1 MSLSWQVDRLVIRSG
16 ALRSDMA
23 KMASLDLAATL
34 RQLLAAK
41 DRVSVMFAAAPSQQ
55 DTLALLCQEKDI
67 DWSRITAFHMDEY
80 IGLEA
85 DHMARFANWL
95 GRHLFSRL
103 PFGTVH
109 RIEPHRFASAEAC
122 AADYARRLAAEPL
135 DVVCLGVGINGH
147 LAFNDPPEAR
157 FHEKDAVKVVTLA
170 DDCRVQQV
178 EDECFAELS
187 DVPQQAITV
196 TIPALLA
203 AASMICVVPGALKKE
218 AITRMLTGPVAED
231 CPASI
236 LRTHN
241 QARLY
246 IDGDSMPDIDRSAA

>member
-1 MSLSWQVDRLVIRSG
+1 MSSSWQVDRLVIRSE
-16 ALRSDMA
+16 ASRSDMA
-23 KMASLDLAATL
+23 KTASLDLAATL
-34 RQLLAAK
+34 HQLLAAK

-55 DTLALLCQEKDI
+55 DTLALLCREKAI

-85 DHMARFANWL
+85 GHMARFANWL
-95 GRHLFSRL
+95 DRYLFSHL
-103 PFGTVH
+103 PFGAVH
-109 RIEPHRFASAEAC
+109 RIEPHRFASPEAC
-122 AADYARRLAAEPL
+122 ATDYACRLAAEPL
-135 DVVCLGVGINGH
+135 DLVCLGVGINGH

-157 FHEKDAVKVVTLA
+157 FDEKEAVKVVTLA
-170 DDCRVQQV
+170 QDCRAQQV
-178 EDECFAELS
+178 EDECFAQLT
-187 DVPQQAITV
+187 DVPQRAITV

-203 AASMICVVPGALKKE
+203 ATSMICIVPGALKKE
-218 AITRMLTGPVAED
+218 AVTRMLTGPVTED

-246 IDGDSMPDIDRSAA
+246 IDSDSMPDVDRRAA

>member
-1 MSLSWQVDRLVIRSG
+1 
-16 ALRSDMA
+16 MA
-23 KMASLDLAATL
+23 KTASLDLAATL

-55 DTLALLCQEKDI
+55 DTLALLCREKAI

-85 DHMARFANWL
+85 GHMARFANWL
-95 GRHLFSRL
+95 DRYLFSHL
-103 PFGTVH
+103 PFGAVH
-109 RIEPHRFASAEAC
+109 RIEPHRFASPEAC
-122 AADYARRLAAEPL
+122 ATDYACRLAAEPL
-135 DVVCLGVGINGH
+135 DLVCLGVGINGH

-157 FHEKDAVKVVTLA
+157 FDEKEAVKVVTLA
-170 DDCRVQQV
+170 QDCRAQQV
-178 EDECFAELS
+178 EDECFAQLT
-187 DVPQQAITV
+187 DVPQRAITV

-203 AASMICVVPGALKKE
+203 ATSMICIVPGALKKE
-218 AITRMLTGPVAED
+218 AVTRMLTGPVTED

-246 IDGDSMPDIDRSAA
+246 IDSDSMPDVDRRAA

>member
-1 MSLSWQVDRLVIRSG
+1 MSLSWQVDRLVIRSE
-16 ALRSDMA
+16 ASRSDMA
-23 KMASLDLAATL
+23 KTASLDLAATL

-55 DTLALLCQEKDI
+55 DTLALLCREKAI

-85 DHMARFANWL
+85 GHMARFANWL
-95 GRHLFSRL
+95 DRYLFSHL
-103 PFGTVH
+103 PFGAVH
-109 RIEPHRFASAEAC
+109 RIEPHRFASPEAC
-122 AADYARRLAAEPL
+122 ATDYACRLAAEPL
-135 DVVCLGVGINGH
+135 DLVCLGVGINGH

-157 FHEKDAVKVVTLA
+157 FDEKEAVKVVTLA
-170 DDCRVQQV
+170 QDCRAQQV
-178 EDECFAELS
+178 EDECFAQLT
-187 DVPQQAITV
+187 DVPQRAITV

-203 AASMICVVPGALKKE
+203 ATSMICIVPGALKKE
-218 AITRMLTGPVAED
+218 AVTRMLTGPVTED

-246 IDGDSMPDIDRSAA
+246 IDSDSMPDVDRRAA

>member
-1 MSLSWQVDRLVIRSG
+1 MSSSWQVDRLVIRSE
-16 ALRSDMA
+16 ASRSDMA
-23 KMASLDLAATL
+23 KTASLDLAATL

-55 DTLALLCQEKDI
+55 DTLALLCREKAI
-67 DWSRITAFHMDEY
+67 DWSRITTFHMDEY

-85 DHMARFANWL
+85 GHMARFANWL
-95 GRHLFSRL
+95 DRYLFSHL
-103 PFGTVH
+103 PFGAVH
-109 RIEPHRFASAEAC
+109 RIEPHRFASPEAC
-122 AADYARRLAAEPL
+122 ATDYACRLAAEPL
-135 DVVCLGVGINGH
+135 DLVCLGVGINGH

-157 FHEKDAVKVVTLA
+157 FDEKEAVKVVTLA
-170 DDCRVQQV
+170 QDCRAQQV
-178 EDECFAELS
+178 EDECFAQLT
-187 DVPQQAITV
+187 DVPQRAITV

-203 AASMICVVPGALKKE
+203 ATSMICIVPGALKKE
-218 AITRMLTGPVAED
+218 AVTRMLTGPVTED

-246 IDGDSMPDIDRSAA
+246 IDSDSMPDVDRRAA